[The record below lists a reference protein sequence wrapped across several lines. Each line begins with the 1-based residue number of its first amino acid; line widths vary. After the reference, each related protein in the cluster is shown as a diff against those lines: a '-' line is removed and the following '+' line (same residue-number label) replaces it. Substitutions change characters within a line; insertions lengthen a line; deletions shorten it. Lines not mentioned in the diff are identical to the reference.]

1 MVARIIDINA
11 SEILDSRGNP
21 TIEAEVILEN
31 GLNASASVPSG
42 ASKGSHE
49 ALELRDGDNSRF
61 GGLGVLKVLSNVEKR
76 IRPLLIGLEIT
87 QQKEIDKK
95 MIEADGTSNKGNL
108 GANSILSVSL
118 AAARTAAK
126 SLNLPLYK
134 YIQRLTDSPKK
145 FKTVTPIFNVINGG
159 LHGSGRLDFQEFFFI
174 PSSFKSFFEALQTG
188 VELYQQL
195 KNLLKTKRLSY
206 SLGDEGGFT
215 PNLSSNR
222 LALEVLA
229 ETIKESQYK
238 YREDIY
244 LGLDLAASTF
254 YQNNFYKLNEK
265 NTSLTKE
272 EYVDYLLSLTKEFGL
287 FLLEDP
293 LFEDDWGNWI
303 RLTKSI
309 GSSTMIVGDDLLVT
323 NKRRLEKAIKVK
335 ACNSIL
341 VKVNQIGTLT
351 EALKVIKIA
360 KEAGFKIII
369 SHRSGET
376 NDDFIADLAVGVG
389 ADFVKFGAPAR
400 GERVAKYNRLLEI
413 YQELSI

>member
-11 SEILDSRGNP
+11 YEILDSRGNP
-21 TIEAEVILEN
+21 TIEAKVILEN
-31 GLNASASVPSG
+31 GLSASASVPSG
-42 ASKGSHE
+42 ASKGSYE

-61 GGLGVLKVLSNVEKR
+61 GGLGVLKALSNVEKR
-76 IRPLLIGLEIT
+76 IKPLLIGLEIT

-118 AAARTAAK
+118 ATARAAAK

-134 YIQRLTDSPKK
+134 YIQRLADSPKK
-145 FKTVTPIFNVINGG
+145 FRTVTPIFNVINGG
-159 LHGSGRLDFQEFFFI
+159 LHGSGKLDFQEFFFI
-174 PSSFKSFFEALQTG
+174 PSSSKSFFEALQTG

-195 KNLLKTKRLSY
+195 KSLLKTKRLSY

-265 NTSLTKE
+265 STSLTKE

-293 LFEDDWGNWI
+293 LFEDDWDNWI

-323 NKRRLEKAIKVK
+323 NKIRLIRAIQTE

-351 EALKVIKIA
+351 EALEVIKIA
-360 KEAGFKIII
+360 KKAGFKIII

-389 ADFVKFGAPAR
+389 ADFAKFGAPAR